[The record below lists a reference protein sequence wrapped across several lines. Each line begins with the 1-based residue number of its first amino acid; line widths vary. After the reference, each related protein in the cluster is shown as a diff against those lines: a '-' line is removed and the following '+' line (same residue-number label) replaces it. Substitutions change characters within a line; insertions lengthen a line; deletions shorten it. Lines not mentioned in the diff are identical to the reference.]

1 MDVVLQAGVNAI
13 TSGSLYAL
21 GAVGLTLVFGILGL
35 VNFAHGDM
43 LTLGA
48 FAALVANTQ
57 LGMSVWFA
65 VFIAAGVVAA
75 FGLASEYVI
84 WRPLRRTGAGT
95 LQFLLMA
102 IGLALVLRYSIQFAF
117 GGGFRTYD
125 GVDQIDTYTLGSIRI
140 GTAQA
145 HATILAII
153 ALVATGLLLA
163 RTRIGTQMRAL
174 SDNFELAESSGVDT
188 SRVVAI
194 TWLVGGALAG
204 IAGVMAGLL
213 IRVEPQLGW
222 NLLLTLFA
230 CVIVGGIGNPYGA
243 LLGAYV
249 IAFAQEFTV
258 ALAPRIDLI
267 DGVIDGRYR
276 IAVGFA
282 IMIIVLLF
290 RPRGILGRPEAVN

>member
-57 LGMSVWFA
+57 LGMSVWIA
-65 VFIAAGVVAA
+65 VFIAAAVVAA

-102 IGLALVLRYSIQFAF
+102 IGLALVLRYAIQFGF

-145 HATILAII
+145 HATILAIVT
-153 ALVATGLLLA
+153 LVATGLLLA

-194 TWLVGGALAG
+194 TWLLGGALAG
-204 IAGVMAGLL
+204 VAGVMAGLL
-213 IRVEPQLGW
+213 IRIEPQLGW

-243 LLGAYV
+243 LIGAYV

-258 ALAPRIDLI
+258 ALAPRIDLL
-267 DGVIDGRYR
+267 DGIIDGRYR
-276 IAVGFA
+276 IAVGFV
-282 IMIIVLLF
+282 IMILVLLV